1 MLQKLK
7 TPQTRDP
14 EATRKRIL
22 LAAKLEYARYGL
34 DGARVD
40 RIATRAKT
48 NKRMLYHYFGNK
60 DELYR
65 HTLEDAYANFRE
77 AEAALHIEHDDPV
90 TAIRRLVAFTWQYY
104 LAHPEFLTLVN
115 TENLHKAV
123 YLGKSGRVNE
133 LSRPFIQRMESLLAR
148 GARQGLFRN
157 DLDAIHILIT
167 VAAVGYHY
175 LNNQHTGSIVY
186 KRDMMTKAALK
197 SRLQFNT
204 DAILRIVCT
213 PKTLINL
220 DMKK

>member
-14 EATRKRIL
+14 QATRKRIL
-22 LAAKLEYARYGL
+22 AAAKQEYARHGL

-40 RIATRAKT
+40 RIAARAKS

-60 DELYR
+60 DDLYQQ
-65 HTLEDAYANFRE
+65 TLEDAYAAFRE
-77 AEAALHIEHDDPV
+77 AEAALHIEQDDSV
-90 TAIRRLVAFTWQYY
+90 TAIRRLVAFTWDYY

-115 TENLHKAV
+115 TENLYKAAH
-123 YLGKSGRVNE
+123 LRKSKRMEE
-133 LSRPFIQRMESLLAR
+133 LSKPFIARMANLLNR
-148 GARQGLFRN
+148 GAVAGVFRKGL
-157 DLDAIHILIT
+157 DPIHILIT

-186 KRDMMTKAALK
+186 RRDMMSKSALK
-197 SRLQFNT
+197 DRLQFNT

-213 PKTLINL
+213 PQALAKMERT
-220 DMKK
+220 